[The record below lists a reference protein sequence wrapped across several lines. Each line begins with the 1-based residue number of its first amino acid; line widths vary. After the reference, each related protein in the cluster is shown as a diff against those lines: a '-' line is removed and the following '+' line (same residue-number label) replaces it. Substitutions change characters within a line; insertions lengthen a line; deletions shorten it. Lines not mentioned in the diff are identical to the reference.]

1 MYQKWNQWLHLCA
14 VHHLKMRR
22 PFSGLDLLS
31 TWAPPTLQRGYREAG
46 NRTRCVLCAI
56 KCFNYHHTGALF
68 IWQRFLHDNDQN
80 IHYTNL
86 TETARGAKHICEGG
100 SHQSW
105 SSANPLKGFSNCD
118 YWWPVVTLQAFLVLA
133 TNDAC
138 VTYYV
143 LCVNTRPVDFPV
155 ISRQPNW
162 RFETSEWKPK
172 NWIDFGNA
180 SINKLS
186 IF

>member
-1 MYQKWNQWLHLCA
+1 MTTPLS

-22 PFSGLDLLS
+22 PFSSLDLLS
-31 TWAPPTLQRGYREAG
+31 TWAPPTLQRGYTERQETEQDVYSVPL
-46 NRTRCVLCAI
+46 NVLI
-56 KCFNYHHTGALF
+56 TTILVLYSSDE
-68 IWQRFLHDNDQN
+68 RFLHDNDQ
-80 IHYTNL
+80 IVHYTNS
-86 TETARGAKHICEGG
+86 TETARGAKHICEGR

-138 VTYYV
+138 VTYV
-143 LCVNTRPVDFPV
+143 LCVSTRPVDFPV